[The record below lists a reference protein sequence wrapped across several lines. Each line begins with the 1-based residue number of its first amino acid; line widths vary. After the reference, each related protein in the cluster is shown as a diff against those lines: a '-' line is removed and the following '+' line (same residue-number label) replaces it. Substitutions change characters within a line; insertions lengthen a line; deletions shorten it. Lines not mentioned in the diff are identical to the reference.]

1 MIEKWVNCARFF
13 LFSLQK
19 NKKRGGELFI
29 SKTLERK
36 SDALVNENIKAPEVL
51 VVNEKG
57 ESLGVKPIDIARR
70 MAEEANLDL
79 VCVAPNAKIPVCRFL
94 DYSKFRYEQQRK
106 ARESRKNQK
115 IVSIKELWVS
125 PVISANDFE
134 TKLKNGR
141 RFLLEGNKLKITLRF
156 VRRMRMLSNET
167 DYMQILNNFIER
179 TQDIAYVESH
189 PSLDGRNMSILL
201 SPKKDK

>member
-1 MIEKWVNCARFF
+1 
-13 LFSLQK
+13 
-19 NKKRGGELFI
+19 
-29 SKTLERK
+29 
-36 SDALVNENIKAPEVL
+36 
-51 VVNEKG
+51 
-57 ESLGVKPIDIARR
+57 

>member
-1 MIEKWVNCARFF
+1 M
-13 LFSLQK
+13 
-19 NKKRGGELFI
+19 
-29 SKTLERK
+29 SKSLERK
-36 SDALVNENIKAPEVL
+36 SEALINENIKAPEVL

-70 MAEEANLDL
+70 MAEEVNLDL
-79 VCVAPNAKIPVCRFL
+79 VCVAPNAKIPVCRFM

-115 IVSIKELWVS
+115 IVSLKEIWVS

-141 RFLLEGNKLKITLRF
+141 RFLSEGNKLKITLRF
-156 VRRMRMLSNET
+156 VRRMRMLSNEN

-179 TQDIAYVESH
+179 TQDIAYVESR
-189 PSLDGRNMSILL
+189 PSLEGRNMSVIL

>member
-1 MIEKWVNCARFF
+1 
-13 LFSLQK
+13 
-19 NKKRGGELFI
+19 
-29 SKTLERK
+29 
-36 SDALVNENIKAPEVL
+36 
-51 VVNEKG
+51 
-57 ESLGVKPIDIARR
+57 
-70 MAEEANLDL
+70 MAEEVNLDL
-79 VCVAPNAKIPVCRFL
+79 VCVAPNAKIPVCRFM

-115 IVSIKELWVS
+115 IVTLKEIWVS

-141 RFLLEGNKLKITLRF
+141 RFLSEGNKLKITLRF
-156 VRRMRMLSNET
+156 VRRMRMLSNEN

-179 TQDIAYVESH
+179 TQDIAYVESR
-189 PSLDGRNMSILL
+189 PSLEGRNMSVIL

>member
-1 MIEKWVNCARFF
+1 M
-13 LFSLQK
+13 
-19 NKKRGGELFI
+19 
-29 SKTLERK
+29 SKSLERK
-36 SDALVNENIKAPEVL
+36 SEALINENIKAPEVL

-70 MAEEANLDL
+70 MAEEVNLDL
-79 VCVAPNAKIPVCRFL
+79 VCVAPNAKIPVCRFM

-115 IVSIKELWVS
+115 IVTLKEIWVS

-141 RFLLEGNKLKITLRF
+141 RFLSEGNKLKITLRF
-156 VRRMRMLSNET
+156 VRRMRMLSNEN

-179 TQDIAYVESH
+179 TQDIAYVESR
-189 PSLDGRNMSILL
+189 PSLEGRNMSVIL